1 MKDIFHDLYN
11 KVLSFF
17 IQQEDIDPTK
27 GVAINRLKTVLMQ
40 DRAGFSE
47 RAIQMMKEEL
57 VSVVSKYME
66 IDDENF
72 SLQIDA
78 LENKT
83 VLNLSIP
90 VTRPKTDDE
99 IDAAIKEQ
107 DLKNQKKAEEIVKE
121 LESLIKEKA
130 LALAD
135 GEINEELIE
144 QAQKNIKDKEQA
156 DVENG
161 SEPGDDA
168 GEGEAQED
176 TAAQDTAAA
185 EDEDNASHQKGLP
198 GADEKDG
205 GSDKMQGSHTKKKK
219 KE

>member
-17 IQQEDIDPTK
+17 TSNEETDPTK
-27 GVAINRLKTVLMQ
+27 GVAINRLKTVLLQ

-72 SLQIDA
+72 QLQIDA

-99 IDAAIKEQ
+99 IDEAIKEQ
-107 DLKNQKKAEEIVKE
+107 SLKNQKKAEEIVKE
-121 LESLIKEKA
+121 LENLIKEKA
-130 LALAD
+130 MALAD
-135 GEINEELIE
+135 GEEIDSKLIE
-144 QAQKNIKDKEQA
+144 EAQKNIEEKD
-156 DVENG
+156 
-161 SEPGDDA
+161 
-168 GEGEAQED
+168 EAQE
-176 TAAQDTAAA
+176 TEKEETTEEAPENTEELPKEQK
-185 EDEDNASHQKGLP
+185 EKPASSKK
-198 GADEKDG
+198 E
-205 GSDKMQGSHTKKKK
+205 KKKNK
-219 KE
+219 

>member
-17 IQQEDIDPTK
+17 TSTEEADPTK
-27 GVAINRLKTVLMQ
+27 GVAINRLKTVLLQ

-72 SLQIDA
+72 QLQIDA

-99 IDAAIKEQ
+99 IDEAIKEQ
-107 DLKNQKKAEEIVKE
+107 SLKNQKKAEEIVKE
-121 LESLIKEKA
+121 LEGLIKEKA
-130 LALAD
+130 MALAD
-135 GEINEELIE
+135 GEEIDSELIE
-144 QAQKNIKDKEQA
+144 KAQKNIE
-156 DVENG
+156 
-161 SEPGDDA
+161 
-168 GEGEAQED
+168 
-176 TAAQDTAAA
+176 
-185 EDEDNASHQKGLP
+185 
-198 GADEKDG
+198 EKDEETTEEN
-205 GSDKMQGSHTKKKK
+205 TKE
-219 KE
+219 KEEPNRAAGKNAHKYIGIK

>member
-17 IQQEDIDPTK
+17 TSQEEVVDPTK

-57 VSVVSKYME
+57 VTVVSKYME

-72 SLQIDA
+72 QLQIDA
-78 LENKT
+78 LEDKT

-90 VTRPKTDDE
+90 VIRAKTDEE
-99 IDAAIKEQ
+99 IDATIKEQ

-121 LESLIKEKA
+121 LEGLIKEKA
-130 LALAD
+130 IALAD
-135 GEINEELIE
+135 GEIDKDLIE
-144 QAQKNIKDKEQA
+144 QAKKNIKDKE
-156 DVENG
+156 DEKK
-161 SEPGDDA
+161 D
-168 GEGEAQED
+168 
-176 TAAQDTAAA
+176 
-185 EDEDNASHQKGLP
+185 EDEIIEASSKEES
-198 GADEKDG
+198 DEAENTAESKEEAKKPV
-205 GSDKMQGSHTKKKK
+205 STLKKERKKK
-219 KE
+219 

>member
-17 IQQEDIDPTK
+17 TSTEEADPTK
-27 GVAINRLKTVLMQ
+27 GVAINRLKTVLLQ

-72 SLQIDA
+72 QLQIDA

-99 IDAAIKEQ
+99 IDEAIKEQ
-107 DLKNQKKAEEIVKE
+107 SLKNQKKAEEIVKE
-121 LESLIKEKA
+121 LEGLIKEKA
-130 LALAD
+130 MALAD
-135 GEINEELIE
+135 GEEIDSELIE
-144 QAQKNIKDKEQA
+144 KAQKNIE
-156 DVENG
+156 
-161 SEPGDDA
+161 
-168 GEGEAQED
+168 
-176 TAAQDTAAA
+176 
-185 EDEDNASHQKGLP
+185 
-198 GADEKDG
+198 EKDEETTEENPEEKEE
-205 GSDKMQGSHTKKKK
+205 SKEADNSIEEKEAEEVPDTSKKTRKKK
-219 KE
+219 

>member
-17 IQQEDIDPTK
+17 TSTEEADPTK
-27 GVAINRLKTVLMQ
+27 GVAINRLKTVLLQ

-72 SLQIDA
+72 QLQIDA

-99 IDAAIKEQ
+99 IDEAIKEQ
-107 DLKNQKKAEEIVKE
+107 SLKNQKKAEEIVKE
-121 LESLIKEKA
+121 LEGLIKEKA
-130 LALAD
+130 MALAD
-135 GEINEELIE
+135 GEEIDSELIE
-144 QAQKNIKDKEQA
+144 KAQKNIE
-156 DVENG
+156 
-161 SEPGDDA
+161 
-168 GEGEAQED
+168 
-176 TAAQDTAAA
+176 
-185 EDEDNASHQKGLP
+185 
-198 GADEKDG
+198 EKDEETTEENTKEKEK
-205 GSDKMQGSHTKKKK
+205 SKEADNSIEEKEAEEVPDTSKKTRKKK
-219 KE
+219 

>member
-17 IQQEDIDPTK
+17 ISGEEADPTK
-27 GVAINRLKTVLMQ
+27 GVAINRLKTVLLQ

-72 SLQIDA
+72 QLQIDA

-99 IDAAIKEQ
+99 IDEAIKEQ
-107 DLKNQKKAEEIVKE
+107 SLKNQKKAEEIVKE
-121 LESLIKEKA
+121 LEGLIKEKA
-130 LALAD
+130 MALAD
-135 GEINEELIE
+135 GEEIDNELIE
-144 QAQKNIKDKEQA
+144 KAQKNIEEKDEET
-156 DVENG
+156 ENKA
-161 SEPGDDA
+161 E
-168 GEGEAQED
+168 E
-176 TAAQDTAAA
+176 AA
-185 EDEDNASHQKGLP
+185 EEESSENENEE
-198 GADEKDG
+198 EKKEAETNETA
-205 GSDKMQGSHTKKKK
+205 GSSKKKK
-219 KE
+219 KK

>member
-17 IQQEDIDPTK
+17 TSTEEADPTK
-27 GVAINRLKTVLMQ
+27 GVAINRLKTVLLQ

-47 RAIQMMKEEL
+47 HAIQMMKEEL

-72 SLQIDA
+72 QLQIDA

-99 IDAAIKEQ
+99 IDEAIKEQ
-107 DLKNQKKAEEIVKE
+107 SLKNQKKAEEIVKE
-121 LESLIKEKA
+121 LEGLIKEKA
-130 LALAD
+130 MALAD
-135 GEINEELIE
+135 GEEIDSELIE
-144 QAQKNIKDKEQA
+144 KAQKNIE
-156 DVENG
+156 
-161 SEPGDDA
+161 
-168 GEGEAQED
+168 
-176 TAAQDTAAA
+176 
-185 EDEDNASHQKGLP
+185 
-198 GADEKDG
+198 EKDEETTEENTKEKEE
-205 GSDKMQGSHTKKKK
+205 SKEADNSIEEKEAEEVPDTSKKTRKKK
-219 KE
+219 

>member
-17 IQQEDIDPTK
+17 TSTEEADPTK
-27 GVAINRLKTVLMQ
+27 GVAINRLKTVLLQ

-66 IDDENF
+66 IDDQNF
-72 SLQIDA
+72 KLQIDA

-99 IDAAIKEQ
+99 IDEAIKEQ
-107 DLKNQKKAEEIVKE
+107 SLKNQKKAEEIVKE
-121 LESLIKEKA
+121 LEGLIKEKA
-130 LALAD
+130 MALAD
-135 GEINEELIE
+135 GEEIDSELIE
-144 QAQKNIKDKEQA
+144 KAQKNIE
-156 DVENG
+156 
-161 SEPGDDA
+161 
-168 GEGEAQED
+168 
-176 TAAQDTAAA
+176 
-185 EDEDNASHQKGLP
+185 
-198 GADEKDG
+198 EKDEETTEENTKEKEE
-205 GSDKMQGSHTKKKK
+205 SKEADNSIEEKEAEEVPDTSKKTRKKK
-219 KE
+219 

>member
-17 IQQEDIDPTK
+17 TSTEEADPTK
-27 GVAINRLKTVLMQ
+27 GVAINRLKTVLLQ

-72 SLQIDA
+72 QLQIDA

-83 VLNLSIP
+83 ILNLSIP

-99 IDAAIKEQ
+99 IDEAIKEQ
-107 DLKNQKKAEEIVKE
+107 SLKNQKKAEEIVKE
-121 LESLIKEKA
+121 LEGLIKEKA
-130 LALAD
+130 MALAD
-135 GEINEELIE
+135 GEEIDSELIE
-144 QAQKNIKDKEQA
+144 KAQKNIE
-156 DVENG
+156 
-161 SEPGDDA
+161 
-168 GEGEAQED
+168 
-176 TAAQDTAAA
+176 
-185 EDEDNASHQKGLP
+185 
-198 GADEKDG
+198 EKDEETENKEEKAEEESSCEEQEEKKETETKETA
-205 GSDKMQGSHTKKKK
+205 GSSKKKK
-219 KE
+219 KK

>member
-17 IQQEDIDPTK
+17 TSTEEADPTK
-27 GVAINRLKTVLMQ
+27 GVAINRLKTVLLQ

-72 SLQIDA
+72 QLQIDA

-83 VLNLSIP
+83 ILNLSIP

-99 IDAAIKEQ
+99 IDETIKEQ
-107 DLKNQKKAEEIVKE
+107 SLKNQKKAEEIVKE
-121 LESLIKEKA
+121 LEGLIKEKA
-130 LALAD
+130 MALAD
-135 GEINEELIE
+135 GEEIDSELIE
-144 QAQKNIKDKEQA
+144 KAQKNIE
-156 DVENG
+156 
-161 SEPGDDA
+161 
-168 GEGEAQED
+168 
-176 TAAQDTAAA
+176 
-185 EDEDNASHQKGLP
+185 
-198 GADEKDG
+198 EKDEETENKEEKAEEESSCEEQEEKKETETKETA
-205 GSDKMQGSHTKKKK
+205 GSSKKKK
-219 KE
+219 KK

>member
-17 IQQEDIDPTK
+17 TSTEEADPTK
-27 GVAINRLKTVLMQ
+27 GVAINRLKTVLLQ

-72 SLQIDA
+72 QLQIDA

-99 IDAAIKEQ
+99 IDEAIKEQ
-107 DLKNQKKAEEIVKE
+107 SLKNQKKAEEIVKE
-121 LESLIKEKA
+121 LEGLIKEKA
-130 LALAD
+130 MALAD
-135 GEINEELIE
+135 GEEIDSELIE
-144 QAQKNIKDKEQA
+144 KAQKNIE
-156 DVENG
+156 
-161 SEPGDDA
+161 
-168 GEGEAQED
+168 
-176 TAAQDTAAA
+176 
-185 EDEDNASHQKGLP
+185 
-198 GADEKDG
+198 EKDEETTEENTKEKEEYKEADN
-205 GSDKMQGSHTKKKK
+205 SIEEKEAEEVPDTSKKTRKKK
-219 KE
+219 

>member
-17 IQQEDIDPTK
+17 TSTEEADPTK
-27 GVAINRLKTVLMQ
+27 GVAINRLKTVLLQ

-72 SLQIDA
+72 QLQIDA

-99 IDAAIKEQ
+99 IDEAIKEQ
-107 DLKNQKKAEEIVKE
+107 SLKNQKKAEEIVKE
-121 LESLIKEKA
+121 LEGLIKEKA
-130 LALAD
+130 MALAD
-135 GEINEELIE
+135 GEEIDSELIE
-144 QAQKNIKDKEQA
+144 KAQKNIE
-156 DVENG
+156 
-161 SEPGDDA
+161 
-168 GEGEAQED
+168 
-176 TAAQDTAAA
+176 
-185 EDEDNASHQKGLP
+185 
-198 GADEKDG
+198 EKDEETTEENTKEKEE
-205 GSDKMQGSHTKKKK
+205 SKEADNSIEEKEAEEVPDTSKKTRKKK
-219 KE
+219 

>member
-17 IQQEDIDPTK
+17 TSTEEADPTK
-27 GVAINRLKTVLMQ
+27 GVAINRLKTVLLQ

-72 SLQIDA
+72 QLQIDA

-83 VLNLSIP
+83 ILNLSIP

-99 IDAAIKEQ
+99 IDEAIKEQ
-107 DLKNQKKAEEIVKE
+107 SLKNQKKAEEIVKE
-121 LESLIKEKA
+121 LEGLIKEKA
-130 LALAD
+130 MALAD
-135 GEINEELIE
+135 GEEIDSELIE
-144 QAQKNIKDKEQA
+144 KAQKNIE
-156 DVENG
+156 
-161 SEPGDDA
+161 
-168 GEGEAQED
+168 
-176 TAAQDTAAA
+176 
-185 EDEDNASHQKGLP
+185 
-198 GADEKDG
+198 EKRRRNRKQRRESG
-205 GSDKMQGSHTKKKK
+205 RRIFL
-219 KE
+219 

>member
-17 IQQEDIDPTK
+17 ISQEEVDPTK
-27 GVAINRLKTVLMQ
+27 GVAINRLKTVLLQ

-47 RAIQMMKEEL
+47 RAIQMMREEL

-72 SLQIDA
+72 QLQIDA

-83 VLNLSIP
+83 LLALTIP
-90 VTRPKTDDE
+90 VVRPKTDDE

-121 LESLIKEKA
+121 LENLILTITGNKKSFFEKIEMYNIEEVDLIKYLNK
-130 LALAD
+130 
-135 GEINEELIE
+135 
-144 QAQKNIKDKEQA
+144 
-156 DVENG
+156 
-161 SEPGDDA
+161 
-168 GEGEAQED
+168 
-176 TAAQDTAAA
+176 
-185 EDEDNASHQKGLP
+185 
-198 GADEKDG
+198 
-205 GSDKMQGSHTKKKK
+205 
-219 KE
+219 